1 MGFACKRGPRTGLLS
16 AVTVGAKNAY
26 RPPFAARDVR
36 KSEGMVRVCRH
47 SIVALAA
54 VLPLSVTFAGQVQ
67 ALAAKEPNKL
77 AAHRAI
83 YEMTLDDA
91 RTASGITGIDG
102 RMVFEFTGSEC
113 DGYSLNMRM
122 VTQMTDSQ
130 GQTNLTDLR
139 SSTWEQG
146 DGQKF
151 RFQSSQYVNDKLG
164 DVTMGRAVRETPNE
178 AVKVKLSQPGHAEL
192 NLTGSVLFPTQH
204 SLALI
209 DAAQAGQAIFQARI
223 YDGSEKGRKVYD
235 TTAFIGTLVGP
246 GGDAKLED
254 AAKDK
259 GLGELASW
267 PVSIGYFEPKAGD
280 LTPSY
285 QIDFRL
291 YENGVSRE
299 LVIDYGD
306 FSIHGTLTALEYLK
320 APECGDA
327 KKHP

>member
-1 MGFACKRGPRTGLLS
+1 M
-16 AVTVGAKNAY
+16 VTL
-26 RPPFAARDVR
+26 
-36 KSEGMVRVCRH
+36 
-47 SIVALAA
+47 LAA
-54 VLPLSVTFAGQVQ
+54 GPLAGTLDAPAL

-77 AAHRAI
+77 VAHRAI

-91 RTASGITGIDG
+91 RSASGITGIDG
-102 RMVFEFTGSEC
+102 RMVFEFTGSAC

-146 DGQKF
+146 DGKKF
-151 RFQSSQYVNDKLG
+151 RFQSSQYLNDKLG

-178 AVKVKLSQPGHAEL
+178 AVNVKLSQPAHAEL
-192 NLTGSVLFPTQH
+192 NVSGPVLFPTQH

-209 DAAQAGQAIFQARI
+209 DAARAGQPLFQARI

-235 TTAFIGTLVGP
+235 TTAVIGSMVQP
-246 GGDAKLED
+246 RSDAKLEP

-259 GLGELASW
+259 GLTELASW
-267 PVSIGYFEPKAGD
+267 PVSIGYFEAKGGD

-299 LVIDYGD
+299 LLIDYGD
-306 FSIHGTLTALEYLK
+306 FSIHGTLSSLEYLK
-320 APECGDA
+320 APECR
-327 KKHP
+327 

>member
-1 MGFACKRGPRTGLLS
+1 MVEFFQRFGPGL
-16 AVTVGAKNAY
+16 V
-26 RPPFAARDVR
+26 
-36 KSEGMVRVCRH
+36 
-47 SIVALAA
+47 AA
-54 VLPLSVTFAGQVQ
+54 VLLGGAFTGQAH

-91 RTASGITGIDG
+91 RSASGITGIDG

-151 RFQSSQYVNDKLG
+151 RFQSAQYLNDKLG
-164 DVTMGRAVRETPNE
+164 DVTMGRAVREIPKE
-178 AVKVKLSQPGHAEL
+178 VVKVKLSQPANAEL
-192 NLTGSVLFPTQH
+192 DLSGPVLFPTQH

-209 DAAQAGQAIFQARI
+209 DAARARRTLFQARI

-235 TTAFIGTLVGP
+235 TTAFIGTMVGP
-246 GGDAKLED
+246 GADGTLEA

-267 PVSIGYFEPKAGD
+267 PVSIGYFEPKGGD
-280 LTPSY
+280 LIPSY

-299 LVIDYGD
+299 LFIDYGD

-320 APECGDA
+320 APACSGT
-327 KKHP
+327 PQRP

>member
-1 MGFACKRGPRTGLLS
+1 MVQFGLRLML
-16 AVTVGAKNAY
+16 VL
-26 RPPFAARDVR
+26 
-36 KSEGMVRVCRH
+36 
-47 SIVALAA
+47 LAA
-54 VLPLSVTFAGQVQ
+54 PLFGGTLADRAQAFAG
-67 ALAAKEPNKL
+67 KEPNKL
-77 AAHRAI
+77 VAHRAI

-91 RTASGITGIDG
+91 RSASGITGIDG

-151 RFQSSQYVNDKLG
+151 RFQSAQYLNDKLG

-178 AVKVKLSQPGHAEL
+178 AVKVKLSQPAHAEL
-192 NLTGSVLFPTQH
+192 DISGPLLFPTQH

-209 DAAQAGQAIFQARI
+209 EAARAGQGLFQARI

-235 TTAFIGTLVGP
+235 TTAFIGAAVPP
-246 GGDAKLED
+246 GNDDKLEP
-254 AAKDK
+254 ASKEK

-267 PVSIGYFEPKAGD
+267 PVSIGYFEAKGGD

-299 LVIDYGD
+299 LLIDYGD
-306 FSIHGTLTALEYLK
+306 FSIHGTLTLLEYLK
-320 APECGDA
+320 VPECR
-327 KKHP
+327 

>member
-1 MGFACKRGPRTGLLS
+1 MFGLCHRLML
-16 AVTVGAKNAY
+16 
-26 RPPFAARDVR
+26 FL
-36 KSEGMVRVCRH
+36 
-47 SIVALAA
+47 LAA
-54 VLPLSVTFAGQVQ
+54 PLLGGTLSHAQ

-77 AAHRAI
+77 VAHRAI
-83 YEMTLDDA
+83 YEMTLDDT
-91 RTASGITGIDG
+91 RSASGITGIDG

-122 VTQMTDSQ
+122 VTHMTDSQ

-146 DGQKF
+146 NGQKF
-151 RFQSSQYVNDKLG
+151 RFQSSQYLNDKLG
-164 DVTMGRAVRETPNE
+164 DVTMGRAVRETANE
-178 AVKVKLSQPGHAEL
+178 AVRVKLSQPSHAEL
-192 NLTGSVLFPTQH
+192 NLAGQVLFPTQH

-209 DAAQAGQAIFQARI
+209 DAARAGQVLFQARI

-235 TTAFIGTLVGP
+235 TTAFIGTRVEP
-246 GGDAKLED
+246 GADSKLEA

-259 GLGELASW
+259 GLGDLASW
-267 PVSIGYFEPKAGD
+267 PVSIGYFDPKGGD

-291 YENGVSRE
+291 YQNGVSRE
-299 LVIDYGD
+299 LLIDYGD

-320 APECGDA
+320 APECR
-327 KKHP
+327 

>member
-1 MGFACKRGPRTGLLS
+1 MVGLSWWRVLLLLLALPLVGGTLLS
-16 AVTVGAKNAY
+16 HA
-26 RPPFAARDVR
+26 
-36 KSEGMVRVCRH
+36 H
-47 SIVALAA
+47 
-54 VLPLSVTFAGQVQ
+54 
-67 ALAAKEPNKL
+67 ALAAKEPGKL
-77 AAHRAI
+77 VAHRAI

-151 RFQSSQYVNDKLG
+151 RFQSAQYLNDKLG
-164 DVTMGRAVRETPNE
+164 DVTMGRAVRESPNE
-178 AVKVKLSQPGHAEL
+178 AVKVKLSQPSRAEL
-192 NLTGSVLFPTQH
+192 NLSGQVLFPTQH

-209 DAAQAGQAIFQARI
+209 EAARSGQSLFQARI

-235 TTAFIGTLVGP
+235 TTAFIGRKVEAGT
-246 GGDAKLED
+246 DADKLEP
-254 AAKDK
+254 AAKEK
-259 GLGELASW
+259 GLDQLASW
-267 PVSIGYFEPKAGD
+267 PVSIGYFEPKGGD

-299 LVIDYGD
+299 LLIDYGD

-320 APECGDA
+320 PAEC
-327 KKHP
+327 H

>member
-1 MGFACKRGPRTGLLS
+1 MFGLCQRS
-16 AVTVGAKNAY
+16 TV
-26 RPPFAARDVR
+26 VL
-36 KSEGMVRVCRH
+36 
-47 SIVALAA
+47 LAA
-54 VLPLSVTFAGQVQ
+54 TLLGGGHASQAL

-77 AAHRAI
+77 VAHRAI
-83 YEMTLDDA
+83 YQMTLDDA

-146 DGQKF
+146 DGKKF
-151 RFQSSQYVNDKLG
+151 RFQSTQYLNDKLG

-178 AVKVKLSQPGHAEL
+178 AVKVSLSQPAHAEL
-192 NLTGSVLFPTQH
+192 DLAGPVLFPTQH

-209 DAAQAGQAIFQARI
+209 DAARAGRSLFQARI
-223 YDGSEKGRKVYD
+223 YDGSEKGRKVYE
-235 TTAFIGTLVGP
+235 TTAFIGTMVAP
-246 GGDAKLED
+246 GADPKLE
-254 AAKDK
+254 AVAKDK
-259 GLGELASW
+259 GLGELTSW
-267 PVSIGYFEPKAGD
+267 PVSIGYFEPKGGD

-291 YENGVSRE
+291 YENGVSRD
-299 LVIDYGD
+299 LLIDYGD
-306 FSIHGTLTALEYLK
+306 FSIHGTLTSLEYLK
-320 APECGDA
+320 ATVCPKA
-327 KKHP
+327 RP

>member
-1 MGFACKRGPRTGLLS
+1 MRGLSRRLMLVLVTAPLLGGTLTGQ
-16 AVTVGAKNAY
+16 A
-26 RPPFAARDVR
+26 
-36 KSEGMVRVCRH
+36 
-47 SIVALAA
+47 
-54 VLPLSVTFAGQVQ
+54 Q
-67 ALAAKEPNKL
+67 ALLANKL
-77 AAHRAI
+77 VAHRAI

-91 RTASGITGIDG
+91 RSASGITGIDG

-151 RFQSSQYVNDKLG
+151 RFQSAQYLNDKLG
-164 DVTMGRAVRETPNE
+164 DVTMGRAVREATE
-178 AVKVKLSQPGHAEL
+178 AVKVKLSQPASAEL
-192 NLTGSVLFPTQH
+192 NLSGQVLFPTQH

-209 DAAQAGQAIFQARI
+209 DAAQAGQSAFQARI

-235 TTAFIGTLVGP
+235 TTAFLGTKVQP
-246 GGDAKLED
+246 GADAGKLE
-254 AAKDK
+254 AVAKDK

-267 PVSIGYFEPKAGD
+267 PVSIGYFEAKGGD

-299 LVIDYGD
+299 LLIDYGD

-320 APECGDA
+320 ATECR
-327 KKHP
+327 

>member
-1 MGFACKRGPRTGLLS
+1 
-16 AVTVGAKNAY
+16 
-26 RPPFAARDVR
+26 
-36 KSEGMVRVCRH
+36 MVRFGLRL
-47 SIVALAA
+47 ALMLLAA
-54 VLPLSVTFAGQVQ
+54 AWFGGTLTERAQAFAG
-67 ALAAKEPNKL
+67 KEPNKL

-91 RTASGITGIDG
+91 RSASGITGIDG

-151 RFQSSQYVNDKLG
+151 RFQSAQYLNDKLG
-164 DVTMGRAVRETPNE
+164 DVTMGRAVRVTPNE
-178 AVKVKLSQPGHAEL
+178 AVQVKLSQPSTAEL
-192 NLTGSVLFPTQH
+192 NLSGPLLFPTQH
-204 SLALI
+204 SFALI
-209 DAAQAGQAIFQARI
+209 AAARTGQGLFQARV
-223 YDGSEKGRKVYD
+223 YDGSEKGQKVYD
-235 TTAFIGTLVGP
+235 TTAFIGTEVQP
-246 GGDAKLED
+246 GDDPKLEPV
-254 AAKDK
+254 AKDK
-259 GLGELASW
+259 GLGELPSW
-267 PVSIGYFEPKAGD
+267 PVSIGYFEAKGGD

-299 LVIDYGD
+299 LLIDYGD
-306 FSIHGTLTALEYLK
+306 FSIHGTLTSLEYLK
-320 APECGDA
+320 APECR
-327 KKHP
+327 

>member
-1 MGFACKRGPRTGLLS
+1 MFGLCQRLML
-16 AVTVGAKNAY
+16 VL
-26 RPPFAARDVR
+26 
-36 KSEGMVRVCRH
+36 
-47 SIVALAA
+47 LAA
-54 VLPLSVTFAGQVQ
+54 PLLGGTLTGHAQ

-77 AAHRAI
+77 VAHRAI

-91 RTASGITGIDG
+91 RSASGITGIDG

-122 VTQMTDSQ
+122 VTHMTDSQ

-151 RFQSSQYVNDKLG
+151 RFQSAQYLNDKLG
-164 DVTMGRAVRETPNE
+164 DVTMGRAVRETTNE
-178 AVKVKLSQPGHAEL
+178 AVKVKLSQPSHAEIDL
-192 NLTGSVLFPTQH
+192 AGQVLFPTQH

-209 DAAQAGQAIFQARI
+209 DAAQTGQALFQARI

-235 TTAFIGTLVGP
+235 TTAFIGTMVEP
-246 GGDAKLED
+246 GADAKLEA

-267 PVSIGYFEPKAGD
+267 PVSIGYFEPKGGD

-291 YENGVSRE
+291 YQNGVSRE
-299 LVIDYGD
+299 LLIDYGD

-320 APECGDA
+320 APECR
-327 KKHP
+327 

>member
-1 MGFACKRGPRTGLLS
+1 MFHLCQRLML
-16 AVTVGAKNAY
+16 VL
-26 RPPFAARDVR
+26 
-36 KSEGMVRVCRH
+36 
-47 SIVALAA
+47 LAA
-54 VLPLSVTFAGQVQ
+54 PLLGGTLTGHAQ

-77 AAHRAI
+77 APHRAV

-91 RTASGITGIDG
+91 RSASGITGIDG
-102 RMVFEFTGSEC
+102 RMVFEFTGSAC

-151 RFQSSQYVNDKLG
+151 RFQSAQYLNDKLG

-178 AVKVKLSQPGHAEL
+178 AVKVKLSQPAQVEL
-192 NLTGSVLFPTQH
+192 KLSGAVLFPTQH

-209 DAAQAGQAIFQARI
+209 DAARAGAGLFQARI

-235 TTAFIGTLVGP
+235 TTAFIGTKVPP
-246 GGDAKLED
+246 GGDAKLEA
-254 AAKDK
+254 AAKEK
-259 GLGELASW
+259 GLGEIASW
-267 PVSIGYFEPKAGD
+267 PISIGYFDPKEGD

-299 LVIDYGD
+299 LLIDYGD

-320 APECGDA
+320 APECR
-327 KKHP
+327 